1 MEREK
6 SRSKCLLFDG
16 RIVLIFAF
24 GLCQTFGSNNKQTNH
39 QEKTKHSFFHEH
51 AQMTSAM
58 NHISLWGCTIHL
70 SLCLSIPCHS
80 YFNKSPLLVDNELL
94 KESTTIYG
102 APALLQVPGFVVGTQ
117 CKTVRILFAL
127 MEHRVSCR
135 GQILN
140 KSFPRYL
147 IPIVMSFMA
156 LRKFI
161 KGA

>member
-16 RIVLIFAF
+16 RIVLMFAF
-24 GLCQTFGSNNKQTNH
+24 GQTFGSNEKQTNH
-39 QEKTKHSFFHEH
+39 QEKRKYSFFHEH
-51 AQMTSAM
+51 AQMTSAI
-58 NHISLWGCTIHL
+58 NHISLWGCTIHS

-102 APALLQVPGFVVGTQ
+102 APALWQAPGFVVGTQ
-117 CKTVRILFAL
+117 PRTRWIIFAL
-127 MEHRVSCR
+127 MEYRVSCR

-147 IPIVMSFMA
+147 IPIVMRLME

-161 KGA
+161 KGI